1 MGSQREIIVLIGSI
15 SIESQHSRDSFLLLL
30 NLLLNLLV
38 RILVGR
44 SDELLHFD
52 STPSSRKKLLLRER
66 KKGIPALSLSSR
78 LHHTTNSQN
87 VVVKGQG
94 SRIEHDGGHP
104 QEDAADEEG
113 EGGVRR
119 QSRAGRGEDEG
130 APRKPQ
136 GARRRDQLFEQKD
149 PTS

>member
-1 MGSQREIIVLIGSI
+1 MGT
-15 SIESQHSRDSFLLLL
+15 
-30 NLLLNLLV
+30 
-38 RILVGR
+38 
-44 SDELLHFD
+44 
-52 STPSSRKKLLLRER
+52 STQLLLRER
-66 KKGIPALSLSSR
+66 NFFFVRKKKGIPALLLSSH
-78 LHHTTNSQN
+78 LNHTTTNSQN